1 MNWVQL
7 VLSLPTQNTT
17 VRMRVWRSL
26 KTIGAAVLRDG
37 VYVLPATEAH
47 QQALSHI
54 ASEVHNGG
62 GVAYIFLVDDQDITN
77 LKSLFDRQEDY
88 QLLYAQLTALRQ
100 QLSVTA
106 LDDSLKQVRKLRKT
120 LNHIKDIDFYPQAI
134 QSQVEQELNA
144 LEQQIIRYDEPD
156 EPVIQ
161 AGELSV
167 LDRTAYTGRCWATRQ
182 RPKVDRLASAWLI
195 KRFIDPDGTLIWLQ
209 HPDDCP
215 KDALGFDFDGATF
228 SHVNSYVTFE
238 TLLHRFDLKDEALK
252 QLATVVHFL
261 DVGGVQPLEAIGVE
275 TVLQG
280 LRLAF
285 SDDDQLLSAAC
296 LVFDGLLAR
305 FGEKNNVD

>member
-1 MNWVQL
+1 MIWVQL

-37 VYVLPATEAH
+37 VYILPATASH
-47 QQALSHI
+47 QQALNHI
-54 ASEVHNGG
+54 ASEVKSGG
-62 GVAYIFLVDDQDITN
+62 GIAYIFQVEDQDAVD

-88 QLLYAQLTALRQ
+88 ESLYTQLTSLRQ
-100 QLSVTA
+100 QLSATT

-120 LNHIKDIDFYPQAI
+120 LNHIKDIDFFPQVI
-134 QSQVEQELNA
+134 QQQVEDELNA
-144 LEQQIIRYDEPD
+144 IEQQIMRYGESD
-156 EPVIQ
+156 EPVIH
-161 AGELSV
+161 AGELSI
-167 LDRTAYTGRCWATRQ
+167 LDRSAYVGRRWATRQ

-195 KRFIDPDGTLIWLQ
+195 KRFIDPDATLIWLL

-228 SHVNSYVTFE
+228 SHTNSYVTFE
-238 TLLHRFDLKDEALK
+238 TLLHRFDLQDEALK

-261 DVGGVQPLEAIGVE
+261 DVGGVQPLEAVGVE
-275 TVLQG
+275 TILQG
-280 LRLAF
+280 LRL
-285 SDDDQLLSAAC
+285 SITDDDQLLEAAS

-305 FGEKNNVD
+305 FGEKKNVD